1 MGEVVLDGESMTIEE
16 IMLIGNS
23 DVKFSLSQ
31 KSRTIM
37 NDSRSHVESIV
48 EGEQTVYGI
57 NTGFGSLSNV
67 RIAPDELE
75 LLQRN
80 LVLAMRAG

>member
-1 MGEVVLDGESMTIEE
+1 
-16 IMLIGNS
+16 
-23 DVKFSLSQ
+23 
-31 KSRTIM
+31 M